1 MMRIELAHFW
11 PRYGMAVAVHRANT
25 NVPAVEKLSDRELAN
40 ILAFTIERELD
51 NVMLFTR
58 HDPRRDEMLMFEYI
72 GRDRLALGS
81 ENNGRK
87 QNAANG
93 YYLAPHVATSNNAAP
108 LVQKALLIVDVL
120 RGKEVDL
127 EKKKGG
133 KDGWALQRSFAPL
146 VSKVNNGQPSMTD
159 PPATLLEAACFSI
172 ATLTQIKPGS
182 YSLPPTQ
189 NDPKKKSNHVLIP
202 DLPLYD
208 RETGCE
214 PLVDFV
220 RLFDSILA
228 KNVSRGRFAAKRG
241 KVKEKELKGGN
252 KEIVYSYSRPPI
264 FYGNYPDAPRDPTL
278 GPLGVLAAIGVWARE
293 AEIFL
298 SESRG
303 AFAERTLEY
312 LTDNPLYIVSYDGR
326 KQQEHL
332 GHHLVRIAMDARYQ
346 LPRLIDSFNRIKL
359 YNEDPQS
366 ERLFRMI
373 AARFI
378 QSFEPAAFRDFLVF
392 RAEYDSAFTLL
403 LEEYFMAKTMA
414 DLPSDRRKEIV
425 ASARAFGAALN
436 LAAYRAALDEVEDD
450 KRRGRQIRTLTE
462 YKARKLI
469 VLESAALSARS
480 HGEMLEQLMIRAGRE
495 TGGRDLEPEA
505 GLFMEAVAAQEIS
518 LEEAKQL
525 AIAFMR
531 LRKVEAKDTDIE
543 PPIETDEEESALAAE
558 PEPEL

>member
-1 MMRIELAHFW
+1 MKINFAHFW
-11 PRYGMAVAVHRANT
+11 PRYGMAVVIHRNNAD
-25 NVPAVEKLSDRELAN
+25 VSVIAKLTDRELASLL
-40 ILAFTIERELD
+40 IRTLEEELGY
-51 NVMLFTR
+51 VMLFTR
-58 HDPRRDEMLMFEYI
+58 QNPANDETLNFEYLQ
-72 GRDRLALGS
+72 RDKLNPGK
-81 ENNGRK
+81 EVNGKK
-87 QNAANG
+87 QNTENG
-93 YYLAPHVATSNNAAP
+93 YYLAPHVATSNNAAE
-108 LVQKALLIVDVL
+108 IVDNVNKIIEAI
-120 RGKEVDL
+120 RQNSDDL
-127 EKKKGG
+127 AKPTE
-133 KDGWALQRSFAPL
+133 LLRSFAPL
-146 VSKVNNGQPSMTD
+146 VSKVNNGKSSMSN
-159 PPATLLEAACFSI
+159 PRVGLLDAACTAL
-172 ATLTQIKPGS
+172 ATLTRSKPGAWS
-182 YSLPPTQ
+182 EG
-189 NDPKKKSNHVLIP
+189 SNHVLLP
-202 DLPLYD
+202 DLPLFEE
-208 RETGCE
+208 ETGQE
-214 PLVDFV
+214 PLVEFV
-220 RLFDSILA
+220 RLFDDICS
-228 KNVSRGRFAAKRG
+228 KNQVTGRYTAAR
-241 KVKEKELKGGN
+241 KEKKEKLKSG
-252 KEIVYSYSRPPI
+252 KEKITYEYKRPPI
-264 FYGNYPDAPRDPTL
+264 FYGNYPGAPWDATL
-278 GPLGVLAAIGVWARE
+278 GPLGVLAAIGVWASE
-293 AEIFL
+293 ADTF
-298 SESRG
+298 RG
-303 AFAERTLEY
+303 EPRGTFAERTLEH
-312 LTDNPLYIVSYDGR
+312 LTNNPLYVVSYGGR
-326 KQQEHL
+326 KKQEYL
-332 GHHLVRIAMDARYQ
+332 GHHLVRIAMDARYE
-346 LPRLIDSFNRIKL
+346 LARLVASIGRTRL
-359 YNEDPQS
+359 YNGDSQS
-366 ERLFRMI
+366 ERLFRMM